1 MCTNLGFFKATC
13 RALGASQL
21 AQVMP
26 PISFDFEH
34 GLGLLKETILD
45 CKQRVDADIESWMDR
60 LSEVAE
66 IKELNIQLNTETT
79 ELAWEVVQH
88 KPGGDERPLDSK
100 LVSREEGQ
108 TSGED
113 NGSVERRIT
122 SWQKGKLLGN
132 GSYGRVY
139 EVLTDDGCFFAV
151 KEVSLL
157 HQGSQSLLYLEQ
169 EISLLSQLRHDNI
182 VRYYGTEKDDE
193 KIYLFLELMTK
204 GSLAML
210 YGRYHLSDSQVSA
223 YTRQMLN
230 GLQYLHDQNVI
241 HRYKKDA

>member
-1 MCTNLGFFKATC
+1 M
-13 RALGASQL
+13 
-21 AQVMP
+21 
-26 PISFDFEH
+26 EH
-34 GLGLLKETILD
+34 KERLD
-45 CKQRVDADIESWMDR
+45 ANIESWKDR
-60 LSEVAE
+60 LREVAE
-66 IKELNIQLNTETT
+66 DTELNIQPNIEAT
-79 ELAWEVVQH
+79 ELAFKVVLR

-100 LVSREEGQ
+100 LVGWEEGQ

-113 NGSVERRIT
+113 NGSVGRRIT

-139 EVLTDDGCFFAV
+139 EALTDDGSFFAV

-157 HQGSQSLLYLEQ
+157 HQGNQSLLYLEQ
-169 EISLLSQLRHDNI
+169 EISLLSKLRHDNI